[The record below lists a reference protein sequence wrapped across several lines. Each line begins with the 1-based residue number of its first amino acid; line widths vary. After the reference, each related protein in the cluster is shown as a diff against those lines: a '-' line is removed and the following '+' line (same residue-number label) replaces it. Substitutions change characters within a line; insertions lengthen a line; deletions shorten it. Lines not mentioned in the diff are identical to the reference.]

1 MFGISPAFVVYSYI
15 LVSVLDPKPT
25 PAWIAF
31 SIIHSV
37 SFSRALYWK
46 RYTCQMR
53 SGDETR
59 DILYWKCGEEF
70 GNSSACCCT
79 CLEYVY
85 MYLTLTLTLPLTHTD
100 TIILTCNVYF
110 AHSSW
115 EWPVLRTSDLLCVV
129 AENWT
134 RTDDYST
141 RSTLTNTGT
150 SVPSVA

>member
-1 MFGISPAFVVYSYI
+1 MGHTVWDI
-15 LVSVLDPKPT
+15 LVSVPDPKPT
-25 PAWIAF
+25 PAQIAF
-31 SIIHSV
+31 SIAHSV
-37 SFSRALYWK
+37 SFSHALYWK
-46 RYTCQMR
+46 RYAYRMR

-59 DILYWKCGEEF
+59 DILYWNVGR
-70 GNSSACCCT
+70 SLRTA
-79 CLEYVY
+79 LLLYVFRVCA
-85 MYLTLTLTLPLTHTD
+85 LPLTHTD
-100 TIILTCNVYF
+100 TIFITCNVYL

-150 SVPSVA
+150 SVLSVLSVLSVP